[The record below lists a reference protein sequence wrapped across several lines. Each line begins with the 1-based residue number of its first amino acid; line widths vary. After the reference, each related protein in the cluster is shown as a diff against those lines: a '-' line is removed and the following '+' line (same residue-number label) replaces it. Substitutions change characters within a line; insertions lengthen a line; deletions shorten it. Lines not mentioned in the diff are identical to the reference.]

1 MNRKIISAIA
11 SLLLLGM
18 LAAGGG
24 LFGCKTS
31 NGDGDGQTGIFE
43 DVSVA
48 EAYSLIQENM
58 TNSNFVILD
67 VRTGEEFDSGH
78 IEGAL
83 SIDFYASDYDVQLD
97 MLDKDKVYLVYCH
110 SSNRSGQAMDNMEDL
125 GFTEVYNMSG
135 GISAWDD
142 AGYATVQ

>member
-1 MNRKIISAIA
+1 MNRKIISAITA
-11 SLLLLGM
+11 LLLLGM
-18 LAAGGG
+18 LAASGA
-24 LFGCKTS
+24 LFGCKIS
-31 NGDGDGQTGIFE
+31 NGDDDGQTGIFE

-78 IEGAL
+78 IERAL
-83 SIDFYASDYDVQLD
+83 NIDFYASDYGDQLD
-97 MLDKDKVYLVYCH
+97 MLDKDKVYLVYCR

-142 AGYATVQ
+142 AGYAIVQ